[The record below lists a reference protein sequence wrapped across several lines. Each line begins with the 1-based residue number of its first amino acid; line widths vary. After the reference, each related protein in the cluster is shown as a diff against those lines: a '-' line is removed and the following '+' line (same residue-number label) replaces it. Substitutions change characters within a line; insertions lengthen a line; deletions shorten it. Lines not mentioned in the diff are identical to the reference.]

1 MSIVYLNGE
10 FVEEKVAKVSIND
23 TGYYYGDGIYEVIL
37 FHNGKLID
45 KDLHLDR
52 MVRSMNLSYFKNT
65 PTKEEILSN
74 ILKTIDANK
83 DFLKDSKSFSVY
95 IQMTR
100 GETPRTQS
108 FVNLNLKPNCLIK
121 CNPCTISDEIKKWHC
136 MIADDPRRVKCNIKM
151 TSLLPMVLIKHECEL
166 KGFND
171 VIFFNKNY
179 QSITEG
185 TSFNVF
191 VVDKNNNV
199 ITCPEGEQILSGC
212 TRARIIQLLKSAGF
226 NVEERFFSKEEL
238 FNAKEVFITSTTKIA
253 VSVVKIDD
261 KVIGDG
267 DVGEITKTV
276 KKLYKEFI
284 EK

>member
-10 FVEEKVAKVSIND
+10 FVEEKLAKVSIND

-37 FHNGKLID
+37 SHNGKLVD

-52 MVRSMNLSYFKNT
+52 MIRSMNLSYFKNT
-65 PTKEEILSN
+65 PTKEEILAN

-83 DFLKDSKSFSVY
+83 DYLKETKSFSIY

-100 GETPRTQS
+100 GETPRDQTFS
-108 FVNLNLKPNCLIK
+108 KLDLKPNCFIK
-121 CNPCTISDEIKKWHC
+121 LTPCTVSNEVKKWHC
-136 MIADDPRRVKCNIKM
+136 MLEDDPRRVKCNIKM
-151 TSLLPMVLIKHECEL
+151 ISLLPMILAKHECEL

-171 VIFFNKNY
+171 VIFYNKNC
-179 QSITEG
+179 QSVTEG
-185 TSFNVF
+185 SSFNIF
-191 VVDKNNNV
+191 IVDKNNNI

-212 TRARIIQLLKSAGF
+212 TRARIIQLLREAKF

-238 FNAKEVFITSTTKIA
+238 YNAKEVFLSSSIKMIISII
-253 VSVVKIDD
+253 KIDD
-261 KVIGDG
+261 KIIGSG
-267 DVGEITKTV
+267 DIGEITKTA
-276 KKLYKEFI
+276 KKLYIEFI